1 MKKKI
6 LIIDDDEE
14 MCEELVDILE
24 DEGFSVKVVFNG
36 IAGKNNL
43 DKEDF
48 DILLLDI
55 KIPGLSGIEI
65 LKDLKQKGKKIETI
79 VLTGRPINEVITKYG
94 NKLDKE
100 EELLKYEKAVINKPF
115 KVEYLLRIIN
125 E

>member
-1 MKKKI
+1 M
-6 LIIDDDEE
+6 IIDDDEE
-14 MCEELVDILE
+14 MCEELVEILE
-24 DEGFSVKVVFNG
+24 DEGFYVKAVFNG
-36 IAGKNNL
+36 MTGKKNL
-43 DKEDF
+43 EKEDF

-55 KIPGLSGIEI
+55 KIPGLSGFEI
-65 LKDLKQKGKKIETI
+65 LKDSKQKGKKIEFI

-100 EELLKYEKAVINKPF
+100 EELLKFAKVVINKPF